1 MICEF
6 LPKETKK
13 RLLEIAS
20 NSDLLKAGYAR
31 RSVYVIRQLGIIS
44 DEKCDK
50 LIEALGE
57 RAIPIIE
64 EACHEF
70 ENRINELKKKFQE
83 TKT

>member
-6 LPKETKK
+6 LPKESKK

-20 NSDLLKAGYAR
+20 NSDLLRAGYAR
-31 RSVYVIRQLGIIS
+31 RSVYVIRQLGVIS

-50 LIEALGE
+50 LIEVLGE
-57 RAIPIIE
+57 KAIPIIE

-70 ENRINELKKKFQE
+70 ENRINEFKQKVQEKK
-83 TKT
+83 T

>member
-13 RLLEIAS
+13 KLLEIAS

-31 RSVYVIRQLGIIS
+31 RSVYVIRQLGIMS

-50 LIEALGE
+50 LVEVLGE
-57 RAIPIIE
+57 KAIPIIE
-64 EACHEF
+64 ETYREF
-70 ENRINELKKKFQE
+70 GNRINEFKQKVQEKK
-83 TKT
+83 T

>member
-6 LPKETKK
+6 LPKESKK
-13 RLLEIAS
+13 KLLEIAS

-50 LIEALGE
+50 LVEVLGE
-57 RAIPIIE
+57 KAIPIIE

-70 ENRINELKKKFQE
+70 GNRINELKQKVQEKK
-83 TKT
+83 T